1 MSGIGWRFYKEIK
14 NKLAVNQQKAEP
26 LVKKWNVA
34 VAVYEEGNDSIPTK
48 LGFRDIEAERINVCF
63 KDKYLIISELNEVQG
78 LDTDEDQ
85 YIFEDNRQSS
95 FEKIIGFPRT
105 IKKIAFSAIQN
116 VV

>member
-1 MSGIGWRFYKEIK
+1 MSGIEWGFYRELK
-14 NKLAVNQQKAEP
+14 NKLAANQRKTVP

-48 LGFRDIEAERINVCF
+48 LGFRDIQAERINVCF
-63 KDKYLIISELNEVQG
+63 KDKYLIISELNEMQA
-78 LDTDEDQ
+78 
-85 YIFEDNRQSS
+85 IFEDNRQSS

-105 IKKIAFSAIQN
+105 IKKIAFSATQN